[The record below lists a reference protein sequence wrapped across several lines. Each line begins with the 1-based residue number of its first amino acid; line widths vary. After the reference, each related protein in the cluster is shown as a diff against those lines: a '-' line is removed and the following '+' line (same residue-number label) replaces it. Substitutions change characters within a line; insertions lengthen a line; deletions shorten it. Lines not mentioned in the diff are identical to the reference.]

1 MPNLEVIE
9 KYLLALYRAI
19 KKFASRS
26 RLTAARRLFFIALAG
41 VAVAIISVF
50 SFNGLIW
57 YVDQESAQRN
67 KVYTSNMERS
77 RIDRAID
84 AVSICSK
91 EKEKQSVNANFYCNE
106 AVWRYKNVMGRYE
119 SSERV
124 IELVKNKA
132 YEAMQLDMRQHL
144 EDVEAA
150 TLRDAENF
158 LEKVFAE
165 FSANQW
171 QIFVASL
178 ILLVHLMAGWA
189 MYKKRLGGF

>member
-67 KVYTSNMERS
+67 KVYTS
-77 RIDRAID
+77 
-84 AVSICSK
+84 
-91 EKEKQSVNANFYCNE
+91 
-106 AVWRYKNVMGRYE
+106 
-119 SSERV
+119 
-124 IELVKNKA
+124 
-132 YEAMQLDMRQHL
+132 
-144 EDVEAA
+144 
-150 TLRDAENF
+150 
-158 LEKVFAE
+158 
-165 FSANQW
+165 
-171 QIFVASL
+171 
-178 ILLVHLMAGWA
+178 
-189 MYKKRLGGF
+189 